1 MELEKAFGETVRIAR
16 KAAALKQEALAEI
29 LGVQTSAVSRIE
41 RGAVSPSL
49 RTVQRIALALDTHPS
64 ELLRQAEQLQAFTA
78 QQAQARAQAA
88 QTRSRKPAR

>member
-16 KAAALKQEALAEI
+16 KAASLKQEALAEL

-49 RTVQRIALALDTHPS
+49 RTVNRIAQALETQPS
-64 ELLRQAEQLQAFTA
+64 ELLRQAEQLQTFTA
-78 QQAQARAQAA
+78 QQARARVSAKQARS
-88 QTRSRKPAR
+88 RSR